1 MADEG
6 FHLGAFGSA
15 EDDELQITSSLASL
29 HLRDEAVAINESANH
44 MGDNPE
50 PHSVFSVMTSSP
62 LNQSRQQTD
71 ISMATRPEP
80 SPAVQGKTKGA
91 LRYFLTSISV

>member
-6 FHLGAFGSA
+6 FRLA

-29 HLRDEAVAINESANH
+29 HLRDEAAAIDESDDH
-44 MGDNPE
+44 MGNNPE
-50 PHSVFSVMTSSP
+50 PRSVFSAVTSSP
-62 LNQSRQQTD
+62 LNQSQQQTD

-80 SPAVQGKTKGA
+80 SPAAQGKTDGA